1 MFQCKLHVDNGVSHF
16 LSFINDVI
24 KTKEMNLSS
33 KCHRTELLIAWERL
47 SDLVSNNIDGA
58 RKSGSGCA
66 GAGGLIRDSCGRM
79 LAGFMASLGS
89 CSSYKA
95 ELRAGV
101 LSLRLVWQHGFK
113 HVILEMNSAAL
124 VSVSRSSFGSMVPDP
139 FSIQL
144 LHRDWDSSKTRS
156 KL

>member
-1 MFQCKLHVDNGVSHF
+1 MLIMAFHTCFPLLMMLLKPRRWIYLPNVTGPSCCK
-16 LSFINDVI
+16 
-24 KTKEMNLSS
+24 SS
-33 KCHRTELLIAWERL
+33 
-47 SDLVSNNIDGA
+47 
-58 RKSGSGCA
+58 SGCA

-124 VSVSRSSFGSMVPDP
+124 VSVSRSSFGSMVLDP
-139 FSIQL
+139 LSIQL
-144 LHRDWDSSKTRS
+144 LHRDWDSSKTWF
-156 KL
+156 KLWLGLR